1 MDMRFERPI
10 IGGDDCGCCYTGAP
24 DRDGHGEGYGCHQKA
39 TVLTNREETI
49 LGQIRGLSRQA
60 QGIKAK
66 LQQLNADSDPDEA
79 ARAAFEEELANL
91 RQRRS
96 ALEVERIA
104 AAEERMR
111 ILGHA

>member
-1 MDMRFERPI
+1 MRFERPI
-10 IGGDDCGCCYTGAP
+10 IGGDDCGCCHTVAP
-24 DRDGHGEGYGCHQKA
+24 DRDGQGDGYGCHQKS
-39 TVLTNREETI
+39 TVFTNREATI
-49 LGQIRGLSRQA
+49 IRQIRELSRQA

-96 ALEVERIA
+96 ALEVERMA

-111 ILGHA
+111 LLGHA

>member
-10 IGGDDCGCCYTGAP
+10 IGGDDCGCCHTVAP
-24 DRDGHGEGYGCHQKA
+24 DRDGQGDGYGCHQKI
-39 TVLTNREETI
+39 TVFTNREATI
-49 LGQIRGLSRQA
+49 IRQIRELSRQA

>member
-1 MDMRFERPI
+1 MDAATRVLLTEMARGRA
-10 IGGDDCGCCYTGAP
+10 TGVI
-24 DRDGHGEGYGCHQKA
+24 RKT

-111 ILGHA
+111 LLGHA

>member
-10 IGGDDCGCCYTGAP
+10 IGGDDCGCCHTVAP
-24 DRDGHGEGYGCHQKA
+24 DRDGQGDGYGCHQKS
-39 TVLTNREETI
+39 TVFTNREATI
-49 LGQIRGLSRQA
+49 IRQIRELSRQA

-96 ALEVERIA
+96 ALEVERMA

-111 ILGHA
+111 LLGHA